1 MSNPQT
7 HPAKKSGTASRAKA
21 SAANRAVS
29 STQKQ
34 QSAVVINPPAA
45 IITAEERHRRIAEA
59 AYYRALRR
67 GFHGGSDLEDW
78 LESEAEI
85 DRLVLRT

>member
-7 HPAKKSGTASRAKA
+7 HPGRKTKVASRAMS
-21 SAANRAVS
+21 SAKINVISRDEERHD
-29 STQKQ
+29 
-34 QSAVVINPPAA
+34 VVISSPRTE
-45 IITAEERHRRIAEA
+45 ITAEERHRQISEA
-59 AYYRALRR
+59 AYYRAMRS

-85 DRLVLRT
+85 DKLIWHG